1 MSSSKNW
8 KLKTTFVSRT
18 LYICIT
24 YTVDAKQISIIRIY
38 FQLRNASQSAN
49 DTTTE
54 LGVGHKDIYED
65 LTVTSYPAP
74 KDVCTDFVADELDKI
89 IADLTVMNAD
99 MTDEE
104 HADAMASLLL
114 LRDEARYVLS
124 ILMNLSIVRQDAKK

>member
-1 MSSSKNW
+1 M
-8 KLKTTFVSRT
+8 
-18 LYICIT
+18 
-24 YTVDAKQISIIRIY
+24 
-38 FQLRNASQSAN
+38 
-49 DTTTE
+49 
-54 LGVGHKDIYED
+54 
-65 LTVTSYPAP
+65 
-74 KDVCTDFVADELDKI
+74 ADELDKI